1 MYLVQSSDYQLSD
14 LFDFFKSRTKLAQQC
29 LMIWKIGIKRYMY
42 SYLTTIFGNSLF
54 HIKFTRN
61 IFCLLSYAI
70 STQNNSYF
78 KKIQFSNDGL
88 FNLKSICIYIRLFHC
103 SKKEDLSKQEC
114 FPYSHAASENQRNKK
129 TRNL

>member
-1 MYLVQSSDYQLSD
+1 MPDDLENRDKEVHVQLFNDHIWQFSFSYKVYKKYILSFKLCYFNTKQF
-14 LFDFFKSRTKLAQQC
+14 LF
-29 LMIWKIGIKRYMY
+29 
-42 SYLTTIFGNSLF
+42 
-54 HIKFTRN
+54 
-61 IFCLLSYAI
+61 
-70 STQNNSYF
+70 F